1 MDWII
6 DGATCRIAVDSY
18 SLVIQEYWWHFQVA
32 TLAFF
37 RGNFFLCSALLHPLC
52 KTPEIRE
59 FVNCLGDS
67 DRKCLL
73 AVFELLYQ
81 KDDSYGQFD
90 FRQQVVLTS
99 QLSVFL

>member
-1 MDWII
+1 M
-6 DGATCRIAVDSY
+6 
-18 SLVIQEYWWHFQVA
+18 A

-37 RGNFFLCSALLHPLC
+37 RGNFFLCTALLHPLC

-59 FVNCLGDS
+59 FVTCLGDG
-67 DRKCLL
+67 DRKSLL
-73 AVFELLYQ
+73 SIFEMLYQ

-99 QLSVFL
+99 QLSLLLFFLVLSKR